1 MKMLE
6 SVNKETMPILHSL
19 LEDGRG
25 VEFQGSFPFIDVN
38 NPDFNKDSEH

>member
-25 VEFQGSFPFIDVN
+25 VEF
-38 NPDFNKDSEH
+38 